1 MPARLCGLSRTTLLY
16 YESIGLLKPA
26 GRFSGN
32 YRRYGSSQVERLR
45 TICAYRDAGLK
56 LADIRQLLEERGNQA
71 SRVLRRRLVELDG
84 EIATLRG
91 HQSAILRLM
100 QSGDGQWRKE
110 AMTKEKWVAIMRAAG
125 FQEADMQRWHKQF
138 EQQDPEEHQK
148 FLEYLHISTD
158 EISRIR
164 AWSREK

>member
-1 MPARLCGLSRTTLLY
+1 
-16 YESIGLLKPA
+16 
-26 GRFSGN
+26 
-32 YRRYGSSQVERLR
+32 
-45 TICAYRDAGLK
+45 
-56 LADIRQLLEERGNQA
+56 
-71 SRVLRRRLVELDG
+71 
-84 EIATLRG
+84 
-91 HQSAILRLM
+91 
-100 QSGDGQWRKE
+100 
-110 AMTKEKWVAIMRAAG
+110 MTKEKWVAIMRAAG